1 MVNKWKKRYLKIAS
15 EVATWSKDP
24 STKVGAIIVGTK
36 GQIIANGFN
45 GFPRGIEDSTVR
57 LNDRPLK
64 YKYTI
69 HAEANAI
76 YNAIHNGASTVG
88 ASIFVSGLPVC
99 SECAKAIIQCG
110 IIEVCSDSVATER
123 WKESCS
129 HAFSMFDEVSIKH
142 STLESPKSLA

>member
-1 MVNKWKKRYLKIAS
+1 LNKWYKRYLKIAA
-15 EVATWSKDP
+15 EVAQWSKDP

-45 GFPRGIEDSTVR
+45 GFPRGIKDSEIR

-88 ASIFVSGLPVC
+88 SSIFVSGLPVC

-123 WKESCS
+123 WEESCS
-129 HAFSMFDEVSIKH
+129 HAFSMFAEVGIKS
-142 STLESPKSLA
+142 STLELKD